1 VLAGCCVLTLGAD
14 HPADL
19 AGLGPERLARRIE
32 TATDGR
38 FRLEVT
44 RGHPSPDMAYGLAG
58 RHAHFHPGF
67 AFFAGLPLAL
77 GLEAGDQQAWLAVG
91 GGQML
96 WDELAAGFGFKP
108 LIAGHTGPSAGV
120 WASARLETPADLA
133 GAALHLEGLAAD
145 AAERLGAACMV
156 LPPQEI
162 RAALGAGR
170 IRAAEWLGPLAAVS
184 PNLQPLAQ
192 RLYEPGLHRAGMTLS
207 LDVRR
212 PVWEA
217 MSAADQTI
225 IEACASQE
233 YQLSLAEARAHA
245 LIAAQVAA
253 PAKWPLRL
261 ALPEAVVDALETA
274 LAEVVEGIAGSDP
287 AGRRIHD
294 SYQAFRQLLHED
306 VLG

>member
-1 VLAGCCVLTLGAD
+1 
-14 HPADL
+14 
-19 AGLGPERLARRIE
+19 
-32 TATDGR
+32 
-38 FRLEVT
+38 
-44 RGHPSPDMAYGLAG
+44 
-58 RHAHFHPGF
+58 
-67 AFFAGLPLAL
+67 
-77 GLEAGDQQAWLAVG
+77 
-91 GGQML
+91 
-96 WDELAAGFGFKP
+96 
-108 LIAGHTGPSAGV
+108 
-120 WASARLETPADLA
+120 
-133 GAALHLEGLAAD
+133 
-145 AAERLGAACMV
+145 
-156 LPPQEI
+156 
-162 RAALGAGR
+162 
-170 IRAAEWLGPLAAVS
+170 
-184 PNLQPLAQ
+184 
-192 RLYEPGLHRAGMTLS
+192 
-207 LDVRR
+207 
-212 PVWEA
+212 